1 LALSSEKSP
10 VFIKTHDAKAD
21 TYRFVRRGKGLNKHL
36 NMLENAL
43 ARYGL
48 SQNEIQTYVYLSIA
62 GEKKAADIAE
72 AISLHRTETYRILR
86 ELEKRGIIL
95 SIIEKPAKFVAVPP
109 DKAVEQLLEALKI
122 EVRVLE
128 KEKTDLVALWSSMP
142 KPKIEKSKRDV
153 MQVLEGQSQIV
164 LKADEL
170 LEKAKMEAEIF
181 VPDRYLALLYRSD
194 FVDSLKRRSYNLNVN
209 LLTEGSLKS
218 RLFCERTGWANHRE
232 CVGNMEKLPCFMVS
246 DADELLTIYR
256 KRVEDE
262 GEGRRKSKI
271 VALWTNCDALVE
283 SMRILFSELSG
294 SKNDRQ

>member
-1 LALSSEKSP
+1 
-10 VFIKTHDAKAD
+10 
-21 TYRFVRRGKGLNKHL
+21 
-36 NMLENAL
+36 M
-43 ARYGL
+43 
-48 SQNEIQTYVYLSIA
+48 A

-72 AISLHRTETYRILR
+72 AISLHRTETYRVLR

-95 SIIEKPAKFVAVPP
+95 SIIEKPAKFVAVPV
-109 DKAVEQLLEALKI
+109 DKAVGQLLEALKI
-122 EVRVLE
+122 EVGVLE
-128 KEKTDLVALWSSMP
+128 KERGDLVALWSSMP
-142 KPKIEKSKRDV
+142 KTMIEDSKREV

-170 LEKAKMEAEIF
+170 LENARTQAEIF

-194 FVDSLKRRSYNLNVN
+194 FVDNLKRRSFDLNVS

-232 CVGNMEKLPCFMVS
+232 VVRDVEKLPCFMVS
-246 DADELLTIYR
+246 DAGELLTIYR

-262 GEGRRKSKI
+262 DRGRGKSKI

-283 SMRILFSELSG
+283 SMRALFSELSG
-294 SKNDRQ
+294 LKNNPE